1 MIATYCSKHKD
12 IVTNLK
18 CSRCDSYICTKC
30 MNQTP
35 VGIKCED
42 CASIGKPKI
51 LIISKI
57 NLLFI
62 FINSIF
68 ISIGLGFLLSL
79 FLWVIWNFLPTSN
92 FQIGNIFFAV
102 IIALLGSQVGEIIR
116 KISGKK
122 ISSKIRIISGFSMFL
137 VWFSSIIF
145 SNFLSLPLGI
155 YFNIINLIGL
165 GIGSYIAMN
174 KNRS

>member
-1 MIATYCSKHKD
+1 MK
-12 IVTNLK
+12 
-18 CSRCDSYICTKC
+18 
-30 MNQTP
+30 QTP

-51 LIISKI
+51 LIVSKM
-57 NLLFI
+57 NLLYI
-62 FINSIF
+62 LLNSI
-68 ISIGLGFLLSL
+68 ILSIGLGFLLSL
-79 FLWVIWNFLPTSN
+79 FLWIIWNFLPISN

-116 KISGKK
+116 KISRKK

-145 SNFLSLPLGI
+145 STFLSLPLGI

-174 KNRS
+174 KNRN